1 MAIFNSYVTNY
12 QRVSVDHC
20 TVLAWQELAAFMRE
34 TLQRDPFW
42 TGGQKVP
49 WLDLRGG
56 VSSHWSTVHSMWVCL
71 KMLAK
76 PRKTQW
82 FCWSLSLWKMAI
94 SLGILTQHFQTN
106 PCWSLGKKARV
117 FTGGS
122 GASSQKQARTWA
134 SRASRQIPQQNEE
147 IHAMHRN

>member
-1 MAIFNSYVTNY
+1 
-12 QRVSVDHC
+12 
-20 TVLAWQELAAFMRE
+20 MRE

-56 VSSHWSTVHSMWVCL
+56 VSSVDC
-71 KMLAK
+71 
-76 PRKTQW
+76 P
-82 FCWSLSLWKMAI
+82 
-94 SLGILTQHFQTN
+94 QHVDR
-106 PCWSLGKKARV
+106 KKARV

-134 SRASRQIPQQNEE
+134 SRQIPQPNEE